1 MKRFI
6 TLIIILCLSLCGC
19 AKDVPL
25 DIPLSTIE
33 KSAVPTMAKVGYE
46 PRPREIAIPVLM
58 YHHFT
63 NEEKSTVDTV
73 VSANMLD
80 KQMKTLKNAGY
91 ETITPYQLCDFA
103 NGKGKLPL
111 KPILITI
118 DDGYRSNLEIA
129 APIFEKHGMSATV
142 FVIGIYEGKE
152 TSPHTNRKIDIP
164 RFSLEE
170 AKPWIDKG
178 TIVVQT
184 HTYDMHQQAAD
195 NISGR
200 DGVLQKPN
208 ESEKEYRQA
217 LKADIE
223 KAKNGLKTKLDV
235 TPVAIAFPYGL
246 NSKIAVE
253 EWENAG
259 IGLTL
264 TTVYGCSVV
273 KEGVPETIRCM
284 KRWNITDQVD
294 EHKLIQR
301 LKEFEELQNNSA
313 S

>member
-1 MKRFI
+1 MKRLI
-6 TLIIILCLSLCGC
+6 TLLLILCICLCGC
-19 AKDVPL
+19 AKDLPL
-25 DIPLSTIE
+25 DLPPEALE
-33 KSAVPTMAKVGYE
+33 KNAVPAMAKVGYE
-46 PRPREIAIPVLM
+46 ARPREIAMPVLM

-63 NEEKSTVDTV
+63 DRESSNVDTV
-73 VSANMLD
+73 VSAKMLD
-80 KQMKTLKNAGY
+80 KQMKALKNAGY
-91 ETITPYQLCDFA
+91 ETVTPYQLCDFA

-129 APIFEKHGMSATV
+129 APIFEKYGMNATI
-142 FVIGIYEGKE
+142 FAIGIYEGKE
-152 TSPHTNRKIDIP
+152 ISPHTNKKIDIP
-164 RFSLEE
+164 RFSFEE

-178 TIVVQT
+178 TIVIQT
-184 HTYDMHQQAAD
+184 HTYDMHQKAAD

-200 DGVLQKPN
+200 EGVLQK
-208 ESEKEYRQA
+208 EGEQEEEYRQA
-217 LKADIE
+217 LRADIE
-223 KAKNGLKTKLDV
+223 KAKNGLETKLGI

-264 TTVYGCSVV
+264 TTVYGCSTI

-301 LKEFEELQNNSA
+301 LKEFNEA
-313 S
+313 IK